1 MLKYIKKII
10 CRFSGNKYNCP
21 VCKSTVN
28 VFNPIGW
35 DYLSLLDKN
44 EFIHSIFQFET
55 LNIINY
61 SCPVCGAS
69 DRDRLSAIYLTQVF
83 KNIDKTKQYKFVD
96 FAPASSLSKFI
107 KSHKYIKYRSAD
119 LFMEGVDDKVDLMDM
134 KIYQDDSIDMFI
146 CSHILEHVD
155 NDRKAMNELYRIL
168 KVGGC
173 GIVMI
178 PILLN
183 LNEDYEDTTIISES
197 DRWKYFG
204 QNDHVR
210 IYSKNGFVNKL
221 EEAGF
226 QVNQFGISYFGKEV
240 FEKHAIHNRSV
251 LYSVGKN

>member
-1 MLKYIKKII
+1 MLKSIKKII
-10 CRFSGNKYNCP
+10 YRFSGNKYNCP

-35 DYLSLLDKN
+35 NYLSLLDKN
-44 EFIHSIFQFET
+44 EFIHSIFQLET

-61 SCPVCGAS
+61 SCPICGAS

-107 KSHKYIKYRSAD
+107 KSHRFIIYRSAD

-134 KIYQDDSIDMFI
+134 KIYQHDSIDMFI
-146 CSHILEHVD
+146 CSHILEHVN

-168 KVGGC
+168 KVGGR
-173 GIVMI
+173 GIVMA

-183 LNEDYEDTTIISES
+183 LNEDYEDSTIISES
-197 DRWKYFG
+197 DRWKNFG

-226 QVNQFGISYFGKEV
+226 KVNQLGNDYFTKKAFEISGIHSC
-240 FEKHAIHNRSV
+240 SV
-251 LYSVGKN
+251 LYVVEK